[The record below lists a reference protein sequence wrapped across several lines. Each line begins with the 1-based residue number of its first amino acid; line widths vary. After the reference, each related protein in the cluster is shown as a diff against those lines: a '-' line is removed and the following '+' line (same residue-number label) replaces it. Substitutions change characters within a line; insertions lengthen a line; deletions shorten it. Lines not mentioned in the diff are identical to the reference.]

1 MPVRRRPRGRGPGHA
16 VPATLRPAPAASRV
30 HRCGRGGG
38 RQWVTA
44 TRVPRPPAR
53 RTGRIARRRAT
64 RPCRRAAVVPAA
76 SCAASCRHPCM
87 PSVKRR
93 LARQRVFV
101 HIAPR
106 PRQRFRA
113 ASGLAAHDL
122 EDRHVVVLECI
133 RAAGKIHAPDAEFF
147 VVDEG
152 FRLVGLRLEVFRPDV
167 ERARIVPA
175 QAFDVNRF
183 EPAAL
188 RRFERE
194 ADVRQLAVREHVA
207 VDEFAAAERRL
218 AAFRVGRRD
227 PVVHRDAVVGEQVM
241 DAREVERQV
250 LAADVLEHPDAR
262 DAVELAFDLAVILQT
277 NLDPVF
283 QPRGLYTRGRQVELV
298 LRQRHAETRRA
309 ELLRGAQHERTPAAA
324 DVEQALAGLELD
336 LRQDVVD
343 LLDLRGG
350 EILVAVLEVR
360 TRVHHVLVEPQ
371 LVERVRDVVVV
382 LDRLLVGALRMIEV
396 AFHARELARA
406 RHGAAGE
413 RVADVDDVRQLAFD
427 VDLALHVRL
436 AEIVEARFEQQR
448 QRRRAVYLQRDLRC
462 AEGAEIELLAV
473 PQHEAR
479 RYVRFRPYFV
489 RPLCQLLFPEHLD
502 SPFVR

>member
-1 MPVRRRPRGRGPGHA
+1 MRGPVRP
-16 VPATLRPAPAASRV
+16 ASRI
-30 HRCGRGGG
+30 HRRCR
-38 RQWVTA
+38 RARA
-44 TRVPRPPAR
+44 TRVRRPSAR
-53 RTGRIARRRAT
+53 RTGRTVRRRAT
-64 RPCRRAAVVPAA
+64 RWRRRAAVVAA
-76 SCAASCRHPCM
+76 APCAASCRHPCM
-87 PSVKRR
+87 PSVRRR

-101 HIAPR
+101 HVAPR

-122 EDRHVVVLECI
+122 EDRHVVVLERI
-133 RAAGKIHAPDAEFF
+133 RAAGQIHAPDAEFF
-147 VVDEG
+147 VVDELSRFVG
-152 FRLVGLRLEVFRPDV
+152 FCFEVFRPDI

-175 QAFDVNRF
+175 QAFDVNRL
-183 EPAAL
+183 ESAAL

-194 ADVRQLAVREHVA
+194 ADVRQLAVRKHVA
-207 VDEFAAAERRL
+207 IDEFAAAERRF

-227 PVVHRDAVVGEQVM
+227 PVIHRDAVVGQQLA
-241 DAREVERQV
+241 DAREIERQV

-262 DAVELAFDLAVILQT
+262 DAVELAFDLAIILQT

-283 QPRGLYTRGRQVELV
+283 EPRGLHAGGREVELV

-309 ELLRGAQHERTPAAA
+309 ELLCGAQHERAPAAA
-324 DVEQALAGLELD
+324 DVEQALAGLQLD

-360 TRVHHVLVEPQ
+360 ARVHHVLVEPQ
-371 LVERVRDVVVV
+371 LVELVRDVVVV
-382 LDRLLVGALRMIEV
+382 LDRLLVGALRVIEV
-396 AFHARELARA
+396 ALHAGELACA
-406 RHGAAGE
+406 GHGAARE

-448 QRRRAVYLQRDLRC
+448 QCRRAVHLQRDLRC
-462 AEGAEIELLAV
+462 AEGAEIELIAV

-479 RYVRFRPYFV
+479 RYVRFCPYFI